1 MVTEFKRQY
10 VLGGTAAQW
19 SSNSAFVPQARELCV
34 ETDTGQ
40 MKIGDGTAAYSAL
53 AYVGATFGQTF
64 ATEAEVQAGS
74 IDNKVIAPDTL
85 AAVYPQAYSGAS
97 EEQIPN
103 NWRFNGIARFSGVTV
118 VDLAPRTGA
127 TGNRDAVARAD
138 VEGYF
143 AGTTSAG
150 SGDANKAP
158 TLDANGKIDESF
170 ISAGALP
177 SFRGFF
183 NPTTA
188 SPTLIDQVGG
198 NLTPAANNGD
208 YLLCNADGFYNFAT
222 GIPGAGTELV
232 EGDQVVFD
240 TTTSQWGVIRPGGL
254 ATDPGAVRRSPGA
267 AADSTIQTQLS
278 TLDTLRLQLH
288 PVQTGNLLSLLNNSG
303 TEIGS
308 IDENLVAT
316 LASINVLSTLTN
328 TSIATDFPTGLS
340 FINGA
345 ASAGWSTDGPV
356 ITIRI
361 VDFATQLQFGAD
373 KIFIR
378 RYTTSW
384 SSWEEWAPKNNP
396 ALTGN
401 VTVPTPALGTN
412 NTQPQ
417 TAAGA
422 IAEKERYGLFV
433 SRVETSS
440 TVFQF
445 TANATFQSF
454 SEFFNAPAY
463 GATHWTQDVSPNP
476 AYYTVPETGWYQVNI
491 NSAFTANKQEWVRA
505 ILEIYAINDSTFSR
519 RIFDAVPAFSTFW
532 AIATSFLTELTAG
545 NQIGLR
551 FYGDPLTP
559 GDPPTVRADRVDF
572 SFEFKGWYNL

>member
-1 MVTEFKRQY
+1 MVTDFKRQY

-19 SSNSAFVPQARELCV
+19 ASNSAFIPQARELCV

-40 MKIGDGTAAYSAL
+40 MKIGDGVNAYSAL

-64 ATEAEVQAGS
+64 ATEAEVQAGTVA
-74 IDNKVIAPDTL
+74 NKVVAPDTL

-103 NWRFNGIARFSGVTV
+103 DWRFNGIARFSGVTI

-183 NPTTA
+183 NPATA

-198 NLTPAANNGD
+198 GLSPDANNGD

-240 TTTSQWGVIRPGGL
+240 TTTAQWGVIRPGGL

-267 AADSTIQTQLS
+267 AADSTIQAQLA
-278 TLDTLRLQLH
+278 TLDTLSLQLH
-288 PVQTGNLLSLLNNSG
+288 PVQTGNLLALLNNSG
-303 TEIGS
+303 TLIGG
-308 IDENLVAT
+308 IDQDLIAT
-316 LASINVLSTLTN
+316 LASANVLSSLGN
-328 TSIATDFPTGLS
+328 TAIATDFPAGLS
-340 FINGA
+340 FINAGT
-345 ASAGWSTDGPV
+345 ASGWPTDGPV

-384 SSWEEWAPKNNP
+384 SSWIEWAPKNDP

-412 NTQPQ
+412 NTQPL
-417 TAAGA
+417 TTAGA
-422 IAEKERYGLFV
+422 ISEKERYGLFV
-433 SRVETSS
+433 SRVETNPAI
-440 TVFQF
+440 FQF
-445 TANATFQSF
+445 TANAAFEPL
-454 SEFFNAPAY
+454 SEFFDPPVF
-463 GATHWTQDVSPNP
+463 GSEFWTQDVAPNP
-476 AYYTVPETGWYQVNI
+476 AYYLVPVTGWYQIHVN
-491 NSAFTANKQEWVRA
+491 ADFTANKQEWIRGL
-505 ILEIYAINDSTFSR
+505 LEVHGYNLGFSR
-519 RIFDAVPAFSTFW
+519 KVIEAPPSFSTFLS
-532 AIATSFLTELTAG
+532 IGTSFLAQLTAG
-545 NQIGLR
+545 EQLGLR
-551 FYGDPLTP
+551 FYGDPQVV
-559 GDPPTVRADRVDF
+559 GDPPTVRANRIDF
-572 SFEFKGWYNL
+572 SVEFKGWYNR